1 MRNLSLL
8 IQQILKQFDIARKE
22 LELSQQQISQ
32 ETVSALTEVLSLE
45 SIDQSMLDDLAD
57 FLYKI
62 SKQRAQNFQLISDFC
77 REKSGTLIDKL
88 NTQLQDIF
96 WKFQELKL
104 KLTPNKS
111 DRELS
116 QNSAYEEEKGQHESP
131 MVIDT
136 MERQLST
143 TKVPLIKLGEED
155 EKKLKQLLKV

>member
-62 SKQRAQNFQLISDFC
+62 SKQRA
-77 REKSGTLIDKL
+77 
-88 NTQLQDIF
+88 
-96 WKFQELKL
+96 
-104 KLTPNKS
+104 
-111 DRELS
+111 
-116 QNSAYEEEKGQHESP
+116 
-131 MVIDT
+131 
-136 MERQLST
+136 
-143 TKVPLIKLGEED
+143 
-155 EKKLKQLLKV
+155 